1 MQENISLPSTKT
13 DKLRLQFSSPDE
25 SGRVIYTAVLP
36 VIEGHE
42 KINTFYQK
50 IAKKCEEY
58 CKEKLLTQCT
68 KQKSSEPS
76 WEYSYKITF
85 KPVVSDELAEIS
97 VSASLYDRGTRRT
110 VSTHTESHLWSLE
123 KNAMLLKPKKNKRT
137 KNAKNL
143 P

>member
-1 MQENISLPSTKT
+1 MQENLSSSSTKT
-13 DKLRLQFSSPDE
+13 DKLRLQFPSPDE

-58 CKEKLLTQCT
+58 CKEKLLIQCA
-68 KQKSSEPS
+68 KQKSSDPS

-85 KPVVSDELAEIS
+85 KPVVSDGRAEIS
-97 VSASLYDRGTRRT
+97 VSASLYDRGARRT
-110 VSTHTESHLWSLE
+110 VSTHTESHFWSLE
-123 KNAMLLKPKKNKRT
+123 NDMMARKPRKKQKNQKR
-137 KNAKNL
+137 
-143 P
+143 